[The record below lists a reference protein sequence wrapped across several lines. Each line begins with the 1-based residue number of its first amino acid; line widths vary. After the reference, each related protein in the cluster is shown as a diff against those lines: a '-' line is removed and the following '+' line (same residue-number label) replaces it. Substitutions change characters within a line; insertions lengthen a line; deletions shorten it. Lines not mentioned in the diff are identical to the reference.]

1 MVTLG
6 AEGVLKIAIPSD
18 GALYEPTLLFLDAC
32 GLRVNQENRRRY
44 TASIPFLE
52 GISVI
57 FQRSADITDKIEEG
71 SADLGILGH
80 DRYLELRKE
89 DGLSKVVM
97 NNLGFGACS
106 LALGIPDSWIDVSSI
121 ADLADLATEFHN
133 KGESL
138 RIATKSPRLVEGFL
152 LSNGIS
158 HFSLV
163 QSSGTLEV
171 APAMGFADI
180 IADITSSGTT
190 MRENHL
196 KTIQGGTI
204 IESEACLIGN
214 RSSITEDSQKL
225 VLANRFTEI
234 IQAHMNA
241 EEYFLVTANI
251 QSKGADELSRDI
263 LKRSVV
269 EGLVG
274 PTISK
279 VYSRDSLDWY
289 AVTIVVDRNK
299 LMDSVRNLRE
309 MGAASMTV
317 TKPNYVFE
325 SESDNSGRLI

>member
-196 KTIQGGTI
+196 KTIQGGTV

-234 IQAHMNA
+234 IQAHMNS

-269 EGLVG
+269 EGLLG

>member
-196 KTIQGGTI
+196 KTIQGGTV

-214 RSSITEDSQKL
+214 KSSITEDSQKL
-225 VLANRFTEI
+225 ALANRFTEI

>member
-196 KTIQGGTI
+196 KTIQGGTV

-234 IQAHMNA
+234 IQAHMNS

>member
-97 NNLGFGACS
+97 DNLGFGACS

-196 KTIQGGTI
+196 KTIQGGTV

-234 IQAHMNA
+234 IQAHMNS

-269 EGLVG
+269 EGLIG

-279 VYSRDSLDWY
+279 VYSKDSLDWY